1 MTMTN
6 KKKGAIASEE
16 TTAQNEMVTNSNTEM
31 VEQSTP
37 LIVVEQIP
45 IITERLRSVKDEV
58 SKKAEQAM
66 SLVCTEDNYK
76 IIKQIRAALNKE
88 FAALEEQRKLVKK
101 QVMDPYKTFED
112 AYKEC
117 VADAYKAADADL
129 KAKINEVED
138 SIKAKKRETLEQ
150 MFLEYCEE
158 RGIPEQFRW
167 LGDVKIG
174 LSDSEVS
181 LNFTA
186 QERALQ
192 IWNDLRTISY
202 QEYRDEI
209 LYEYATGASCSQ
221 AIATVVE
228 RHKTLEEQAKAEEAA
243 NENPWDDIIGT
254 TAITIRVRA
263 TDKRLKMLK
272 DWMTENEFNWKEI

>member
-1 MTMTN
+1 MAS
-6 KKKGAIASEE
+6 KKKGATASEE
-16 TTAQNEMVTNSNTEM
+16 TTAQNEMVPNSTTEM

-88 FAALEEQRKLVKK
+88 FAALEEQRKMVKK

-129 KAKINEVED
+129 KAKIVEVED
-138 SIKAKKRETLEQ
+138 AIKAKKRDLLEQ
-150 MFLEYCEE
+150 MFIEYCEAKE
-158 RGIPEQFRW
+158 IPEQFRW
-167 LGDVKIG
+167 LGEVKIG
-174 LSDSEVS
+174 LSDSDGA
-181 LNFTA
+181 LDYMA
-186 QERALQ
+186 QERVVQ
-192 IWNDLRTISY
+192 IWSDLRTISY

-209 LYEYATGASCSQ
+209 LYEYSTGVPCSQ
-221 AIATVVE
+221 AIASVVE
-228 RHKTLEEQAKAEEAA
+228 RHRALAEQAKAEEEA
-243 NENPWDDIIGT
+243 NENPWDSIIGT